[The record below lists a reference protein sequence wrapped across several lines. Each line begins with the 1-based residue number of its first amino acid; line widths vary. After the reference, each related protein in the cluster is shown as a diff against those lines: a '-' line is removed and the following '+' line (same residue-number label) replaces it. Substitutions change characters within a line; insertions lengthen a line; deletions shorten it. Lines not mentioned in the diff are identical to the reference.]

1 MTTTRPIAWTVAG
14 SDSAAG
20 AGLQADLK
28 AFDAFDVHGCSAV
41 SAITAQNSLAV
52 TQVQAVS
59 PELLDAQLQT
69 LSQDLPP
76 KVIKCGMLG
85 SVANLRV
92 VAGWVKRLRAQ
103 APLALVLDPVWRS
116 STGAALSDVELHAAY
131 RSELLPLADVI
142 TPNRAEA
149 AWLLG
154 SATLDDDFALEQAAQ
169 ELQKLGARSVVITGG
184 DTVGGQAR
192 DWLQSPQARGWL
204 SLPRIATE
212 HNHGTG
218 CVFASSLAAAL
229 AQGFCDADAAV
240 LAKMST
246 AEALRHGYAAGQGA
260 GPVRPRAGFALRT
273 ENLPTLSLSG
283 VDAPGFAPLSEPR
296 MGLYAVVD
304 SAAWIERLLA
314 AGVRTLQLRI
324 KDPACADLHEQ
335 IARSVAAARQAGAQ
349 LFINDYWALAIE
361 LGAYGVH
368 LGQEDLER
376 ADLPALA
383 KAGVRLGVSSHSLW
397 EVARARSVR
406 PSYIACGPIH
416 ATTTKDMPWRPQG
429 ENNLSYW
436 CSLLS
441 EPVVAIAGMDYD
453 RAEAAAQCGARGVA
467 VLRGLVTADHPETAV
482 AAYQQ
487 ALIRGFAAPQRVPPA
502 WPRPTL

>member
-1 MTTTRPIAWTVAG
+1 MTRPIAWSVAG

-28 AFDAFDVHGCSAV
+28 AFEAFDVHGCSAV

-52 TQVQAVS
+52 SQVQALN
-59 PELLDAQLQT
+59 PELLDAQLLA
-69 LSQDLPP
+69 LSQDLTPSA
-76 KVIKCGMLG
+76 IKCGMLG
-85 SVANLRV
+85 SAANIRML
-92 VAGWVKRLRAQ
+92 AGWVKRLRAS
-103 APLALVLDPVWRS
+103 APVALVIDPVWRA
-116 STGAALSDVELHAAY
+116 STGASLSADELRQAY

-154 SATLDDDFALEQAAQ
+154 LPGLDGELAVEQAARA
-169 ELQKLGARSVVITGG
+169 LQALGSATVIITGG
-184 DTVGGQAR
+184 DGSTDQAR
-192 DWLQSPQARGWL
+192 DWLQSPQAQGWL
-204 SLPRIATE
+204 GLPRVATK

-229 AQGFCDADAAV
+229 AHGFCAADAAV
-240 LAKMST
+240 LAKMAT
-246 AEALRHGYAAGQGA
+246 AQALRHGYAAGQGA
-260 GPVRPRAGFALRT
+260 GPVRPRPDFALQT
-273 ENLPTLSLSG
+273 ENLPTLHLPGSG
-283 VDAPGFAPLSEPR
+283 EPCFAPLSDPR
-296 MGLYAVVD
+296 MGLYAVAD
-304 SAAWIERLLA
+304 SAARIERLLT

-324 KDPACADLHEQ
+324 KNPLTPDLREQ
-335 IARSVAAARQAGAQ
+335 IARSVAAARTVGAQ
-349 LFINDYWALAIE
+349 LFINDHWALALE
-361 LGAYGVH
+361 FGAYGVH

-376 ADLPALA
+376 ADLAALA

-429 ENNLSYW
+429 EDNLAYW
-436 CSLLS
+436 CSVLS
-441 EPVVAIAGMDYD
+441 EPVVAIAGMDFE
-453 RAEAAAQCGARGVA
+453 RTVAAVQCGAQGVA
-467 VLRGLVTADHPETAV
+467 VLRGIVTAEDLETAV

-487 ALIRGFAAPQRVPPA
+487 AISRGYAQQRRRPPT